1 MIYFWYCNILYTEF
15 HLPTEFSHTSV
26 LLEEAITALIT
37 NTGGFYIDGTFGM
50 GGHSTEILK
59 RITSYG
65 RLLAIDKDP
74 SAVAIGKKMAE
85 KDSRFS
91 IEQGSFSEFNKWT
104 TQTKIDGILLDLG
117 VSSPQ
122 LDNPNRGFSFMQD
135 GPLDMRMDTSTGQT
149 AAEWL
154 AQVSQDEFC
163 KILWEYGEER
173 YARKIAK
180 AIISAREQLPI
191 TTTSQLVN
199 IITATCKHYQRHKH
213 PATRTFQA
221 VRIYINKELE
231 HLQQAL
237 TIALD
242 NLKIG
247 GRLVVISFHSLED
260 RIVKRFMRQNSQGK
274 PLPKWLPVTDISANS
289 KLKLIGKHKKPT
301 SEEVINNTRSR
312 SPVLRIAEK
321 IA

>member
-1 MIYFWYCNILYTEF
+1 
-15 HLPTEFSHTSV
+15 LPTEFSHTSV
-26 LLEEAITALIT
+26 LLEETIESLIT
-37 NTGGFYIDGTFGM
+37 NIDGLYIDGTFGM
-50 GGHSTEILK
+50 GGHSKEILNK
-59 RITSYG
+59 ISPSG

-74 SAVAIGKKMAE
+74 SAVAIGKKMAA
-85 KDSRFS
+85 KDNRLT
-91 IEQGSFSEFNKWT
+91 IKQGSFSELHKWT
-104 TQTKIDGILLDLG
+104 GQNKIDGLLLDLG

-135 GPLDMRMDTSTGQT
+135 GPLDMRMDTSTGET

-154 AQVSQDEFC
+154 AHVSYENLC
-163 KILWEYGEER
+163 RVLWDYGEER
-173 YARKIAK
+173 YARKIATV
-180 AIISAREQLPI
+180 IIANREQQPI

-199 IITATCKHYQRHKH
+199 IITSTCKHYQRHKH

-221 VRIYINKELE
+221 IRIYINKELE

-242 NLKIG
+242 NIKIG

-274 PLPKWLPVTDISANS
+274 PMPKWLPVTDISAGS
-289 KLKLIGKHKKPT
+289 KLKLIGKHQKP
-301 SEEVINNTRSR
+301 SQKEIKDNTRAR
-312 SPVLRIAEK
+312 SAVLRIAEK

>member
-1 MIYFWYCNILYTEF
+1 MELL
-15 HLPTEFSHTSV
+15 LPTEFSHTSV
-26 LLEEAITALIT
+26 LLEETIEALIT
-37 NTGGFYIDGTFGM
+37 NIDGLYIDGTFGM
-50 GGHSTEILK
+50 GGHSKEILK
-59 RITSYG
+59 RISASG

-74 SAVAIGKKMAE
+74 SAVAIGKQMAAE
-85 KDSRFS
+85 DNRLTIK
-91 IEQGSFSEFNKWT
+91 QGSFSELHKWT
-104 TQTKIDGILLDLG
+104 EQNQIDGLLLDLG

-135 GPLDMRMDTSTGQT
+135 GPLDMRMDTTTGET

-154 AQVSQDEFC
+154 ADVSYDDLC
-163 KILWEYGEER
+163 RVLWDYGEER
-173 YARKIAK
+173 YARKIAT
-180 AIISAREQLPI
+180 AIITNREQQQI

-199 IITATCKHYQRHKH
+199 IITSTCKHYQRHKH

-221 VRIYINKELE
+221 IRIYINKELE

-242 NLKIG
+242 NMKIG

-260 RIVKRFMRQNSQGK
+260 RIVKRFMRQNAQGK

-289 KLKLIGKHKKPT
+289 KLKLIGKHKKP
-301 SEEVINNTRSR
+301 SHEEIKDNTRAR
-312 SPVLRIAEK
+312 SAVLRIAEK